1 MLYGSVK
8 ASNIER
14 IVMQADTLVNNN
26 HQTEKMFGL
35 LLNIGEDMLRN
46 GAEVRRVEETITL
59 MGKAYGARYVDAFVI
74 TSSIVVTIN
83 LGDNVTF
90 TRTRRINEP
99 DVTNFTKLEELNSL
113 SREYCKGGMSVDELA
128 QKYNEITHK
137 TPNFT
142 KICIG
147 SVMAA
152 GTLAV
157 FFGGGLIDGILAA
170 AFGLIICLMKRYVA
184 PICSNTIFFNFI
196 CSLGVGILICMAGK
210 ALDIPVDKIM
220 IGDIML
226 LIPGIALTN
235 SIKDVFVGDTIS
247 GIMRLAES
255 LLWAGAIAGGFML
268 SFWLI

>member
-1 MLYGSVK
+1 
-8 ASNIER
+8 
-14 IVMQADTLVNNN
+14 MQSDTVINNN
-26 HQTEKMFGL
+26 YQTEKMFGL

-74 TSSIVVTIN
+74 TSSIVVTLN

-99 DVTNFTKLEELNSL
+99 DSTNFTKLEELNSL
-113 SREYCKGGMSVDELA
+113 SREYCNGGMSVDELE
-128 QKYNEITHK
+128 QEYDKITK
-137 TPNFT
+137 KKPDFA

-147 SVMAA
+147 SVVAA

-170 AFGLIICLMKRYVA
+170 VFGFIIFLMKRDIA

-196 CSLGVGILICMAGK
+196 CSLSVGLLICLVGK
-210 ALDIPVDKIM
+210 LAQIPVDKIM

-226 LIPGIALTN
+226 LIPGIAMTN

-255 LLWAGAIAGGFML
+255 LLWAGAIACGFML

>member
-1 MLYGSVK
+1 
-8 ASNIER
+8 
-14 IVMQADTLVNNN
+14 MQSDTVINNN
-26 HQTEKMFGL
+26 YQTEKMFGL

-74 TSSIVVTIN
+74 TSSIVVTLN

-99 DVTNFTKLEELNSL
+99 DSTNFTKLEELNSL
-113 SREYCKGGMSVDELA
+113 SREYCNGGMSVDELE
-128 QKYNEITHK
+128 QEYDKITK
-137 TPNFT
+137 KKPDFA

-147 SVMAA
+147 SVVAA

-170 AFGLIICLMKRYVA
+170 VFGFIIFLMKRYIA

-196 CSLGVGILICMAGK
+196 GSLSVGLLICLVGK
-210 ALDIPVDKIM
+210 LAQIPVDKIM

-226 LIPGIALTN
+226 LIPGIAMTN

-255 LLWAGAIAGGFML
+255 LLWAGAIACGFML

>member
-1 MLYGSVK
+1 
-8 ASNIER
+8 
-14 IVMQADTLVNNN
+14 MQSDTVINNN

-74 TSSIVVTIN
+74 TSSIVVTLN

-99 DVTNFTKLEELNSL
+99 DSTNFTKLEELNSL
-113 SREYCKGGMSVDELA
+113 SREYCNGGMSVDELE
-128 QKYNEITHK
+128 QEYDKITK
-137 TPNFT
+137 KKPDFA

-147 SVMAA
+147 SVVAA

-170 AFGLIICLMKRYVA
+170 VFGFIIFLMKRYIA
-184 PICSNTIFFNFI
+184 PVCSNTIFFNFI
-196 CSLGVGILICMAGK
+196 CSLGVGLLICLVGK
-210 ALDIPVDKIM
+210 LAQIPVDKIM

-226 LIPGIALTN
+226 LIPGIAMTN

-255 LLWAGAIAGGFML
+255 LLWAGAIACGFML